1 MPKEPSSLVLAHLR
15 KIDRNVGKLVDDM
28 SEVKTT
34 VVALDGHM
42 ANFHVQT
49 AGHSAELDRIKARL
63 DRIERRLELSEV

>member
-42 ANFHVQT
+42 ASFHVQT